1 MTTPGLALL
10 VDRGIPHEVL
20 TYEHRTKGARTAARA
35 LDLPI
40 ETVLKSLVFLADDG
54 TPLFAL
60 MDGEGR
66 VSEKKLARESAHKR
80 VAPAASRNAER
91 LTGYPVGGIS
101 PFGAKT
107 ALPVFLDATSS
118 HQRTVVINAGA
129 RGILVRLA
137 TDDLITLTAAR
148 IADLRVE

>member
-1 MTTPGLALL
+1 MATPALALL
-10 VDRGIPHEVL
+10 ADRGIPHEVL
-20 TYEHRTKGARTAARA
+20 TYEHRTKGARPAARV
-35 LDLPI
+35 LGLPT

-54 TPLFAL
+54 TALFAL
-60 MDGEGR
+60 MDGGGR

-80 VAPAASRNAER
+80 VAPAPLQDAER
-91 LTGYPVGGIS
+91 LTGYQAGGIS
-101 PFGAKT
+101 PLGAKT
-107 ALPVFLDATSS
+107 ALPVFLDAASS

-129 RGILVRLA
+129 RGTLVRLA